1 MAIKRYAKFTCWLVH
16 VHLKRNQTWPPRWY
30 LNRSENYSS
39 NSNKIS
45 RVGAISIRGRD
56 AEGGRE
62 LKCETLTCDSLS
74 NLRLVGG
81 WRHSRWGVKRGGDGK
96 GNFRWGPLVRIRFNA
111 IHEGLIRKQGARW
124 RLIDCGLHWLAFY
137 MVINARNNWL
147 YLCALTESFDR
158 ARKCVYSPLFALFA
172 WPNACSLRVEKLN
185 GY

>member
-56 AEGGRE
+56 AEGGIKMRNIDMR
-62 LKCETLTCDSLS
+62 LAVKSSFGWRMETLE
-74 NLRLVGG
+74 VGG
-81 WRHSRWGVKRGGDGK
+81 EGGGDGK